1 MRQKVTSVANSHVRK
16 GDMVAVLTGKDA
28 GKRGKVLEVFPRQA
42 RAIVDGVNII
52 KRHVRP
58 DRKNPQGGV
67 VERPGKIHVS
77 NLMVVCPS
85 CDRPTRLRHKRESD
99 GTATRV
105 CARCGKSID

>member
-1 MRQKVTSVANSHVRK
+1 MHKVTAVRKLHVRK

-28 GKRGKVLEVFPRQA
+28 GKRGKVLEVFPREA
-42 RAIVDGVNII
+42 RAIVEGVNII

-58 DRKNPQGGV
+58 DRQNPQGGV

-85 CDRPTRLRHKRESD
+85 CDQPSRQRHRRAAD
-99 GTATRV
+99 GTRVRV
-105 CARCGKSID
+105 CARCGKSMD